1 MRDAVAFEEPSVGAM
16 SKSGLS
22 RNDLVARDAVDPL
35 APAREGFD
43 LPPGLI
49 YLDGNSLGALPR
61 ATAARV
67 GETIEI
73 EWGAGLVRSWNTHDW
88 IAAPARVG
96 AKIAPLVGAAAHE
109 VIVADSTSVNL
120 FKLVCGAL
128 GLRPDRRVILTEPGN
143 FPTDLYVLQGIAGL
157 LGSRVELRLVPR
169 AELAGAI
176 DEETAAVVLTHVHYK
191 TAERW
196 PMAEITARAHAK
208 GALAVWDLSHSAGA
222 LAIDLGAVGAD
233 LALGCGYKYLN
244 GGPGAPS
251 FVFVAERWQ
260 EALASP
266 LSGWMG
272 HAAPFEF
279 VDDYRPAPGVRR
291 QLCGTPG
298 ILGLAALEAG
308 VDAFAGVEMAALEG
322 KGLALGDAFIDLVEA
337 RCELA
342 NLTLA
347 SPREAARRGSHV
359 SFRHPDGYAIMQALI
374 ARGVIGDFRAP
385 DILRFG
391 LTPLYLR
398 FADVWDAVETLRDV
412 LASGDYRQPRF
423 ARRATVT

>member
-1 MRDAVAFEEPSVGAM
+1 M
-16 SKSGLS
+16 
-22 RNDLVARDAVDPL
+22 
-35 APAREGFD
+35 
-43 LPPGLI
+43 
-49 YLDGNSLGALPR
+49 
-61 ATAARV
+61 
-67 GETIEI
+67 
-73 EWGAGLVRSWNTHDW
+73 
-88 IAAPARVG
+88 
-96 AKIAPLVGAAAHE
+96 
-109 VIVADSTSVNL
+109 
-120 FKLVCGAL
+120 
-128 GLRPDRRVILTEPGN
+128 
-143 FPTDLYVLQGIAGL
+143 LQGIAAL
-157 LGSRVELRLVPR
+157 LGGRVELRVRPR
-169 AELAGAI
+169 DALADAI
-176 DEETAAVVLTHVHYK
+176 DGETAAVVLTHVHYK

-196 PMAEITARAHAK
+196 PMAEMTARAHDR

-222 LAIDLGAVGAD
+222 LALDLGGARAD

-272 HAAPFEF
+272 HAAPFDF
-279 VDDYRPAPGVRR
+279 VDDYRPATGIRS

-308 VDAFAGVEMAALEG
+308 VDVFAGVDMAALEA
-322 KGLALGDAFIDLVEA
+322 KGLALGDAFIDLVET
-337 RCELA
+337 RCGFA
-342 NLTLA
+342 GLTLA

-391 LTPLYLR
+391 FTPLYLR
-398 FADVWDAVETLRDV
+398 FEDVWDAVETLREV
-412 LASGDYRQPRF
+412 LAGGEHRDPRF
-423 ARRATVT
+423 AHRAAVT

>member
-1 MRDAVAFEEPSVGAM
+1 M
-16 SKSGLS
+16 SKSDLS
-22 RNDLVARDAVDPL
+22 RDDLVARDALDPL
-35 APAREGFD
+35 APLRDSFD

-61 ATAARV
+61 RTAARV
-67 GETIEI
+67 GEVIDI

-88 IAAPARVG
+88 IGAAARVG
-96 AKIAPLVGAAAHE
+96 AKIAPLIGALAHE

-128 GLRPDRRVILTEPGN
+128 GLRPERRVILTEPGN
-143 FPTDLYVLQGIAGL
+143 FPTDLYVLQGIAAL
-157 LGSRVELRLVPR
+157 LGGRVELRLRTR
-169 AELAGAI
+169 AELADAI
-176 DEETAAVVLTHVHYK
+176 DEDTAAVVLTHVHYK
-191 TAERW
+191 SAERW
-196 PMAEITARAHAK
+196 PMAEITARAHDQ

-222 LAIDLGAVGAD
+222 LALDLRAAGAD

-272 HAAPFEF
+272 HAAPFDF
-279 VDDYRPAPGVRR
+279 VDDYCPAPGVRR

-308 VDAFAGVEMAALEG
+308 IDVFAGVDMAALEA

-337 RCELA
+337 RCGFA

-347 SPREAARRGSHV
+347 SPREGSRRGSHV

-374 ARGVIGDFRAP
+374 DRGVIGDFRAP
-385 DILRFG
+385 DTLRFG
-391 LTPLYLR
+391 FTPLYLR
-398 FADVWDAVETLRDV
+398 FVDVWDSVETLRQV
-412 LASGDYRQPRF
+412 LAGGEHLDPRF
-423 ARRATVT
+423 SRRTAVT